1 MSGFFI
7 NRPVFAWVISIC
19 IMLAGAI
26 AINTLPIEQ
35 YPRIAAPSV
44 SINASYPG
52 ASAQTVENSVTQII
66 EQSLT
71 GIDNLRYF
79 SSTSDANGNVAI
91 TVTLEPEADPDIA
104 QVQVQNKLQSIM
116 SLLPQQVQQ
125 QGVTVTK
132 GSTGFLMA
140 IGFYSPDGSVDE
152 YTMSDFMNSKVLD
165 PLSRV
170 PGVGSTQVF
179 GQPFSMRIW
188 LDANKLNSF
197 NLTTTEVQ
205 AAIAAQ
211 NTDVSAGQLGGTPA
225 VPGQQLTATISA
237 QSRLKSVADFEK
249 ILVKVNTDGSQVRL
263 KDVARVELGVQ
274 NYDTTSRYNG
284 KPATAFAV
292 SLATGANALETANL
306 IRAKM
311 EELKPLVPKGVE
323 VVYPYDT
330 TPFVKVSI
338 ESVVHTLLE
347 AIVLVFVVMFL
358 FLQNFRATLIPT
370 IAVPVVLL
378 GTFAVLLLFGY
389 SINTLSMFAMVL
401 AIGLLVDDAIVVVE
415 NVERI
420 MSEEGLSP
428 KEATKKSMTQ
438 ITPALVGIA
447 LVLSA
452 VFVPMAFF
460 SGSTGAIYRQ
470 FSVTIVSAMALSVL
484 VALVLTPALC
494 ATLLK
499 PLKKGE
505 HSHGDGKG
513 IAGRFFHWFNT
524 MFDRNRDRYVNGAR
538 TMTGF
543 AGRSLLA
550 FALIVGLLGVVFTRI
565 PTSFLPDEDQGIL
578 FAMIS
583 TPAGSTKERTQQSAI
598 ALESYILNH
607 EKDTVASVYTIT
619 GFSFAGQGQNMGMA
633 FILLKDWSERTK
645 QGQDMASTAGRIMGA
660 MSSVKDAMIF
670 AFYPPAVIELGNAS
684 GFDVQL
690 LDRNG
695 QGHDALM
702 AARNQLLGMAG
713 QDQTL
718 SGVRPNGMED
728 VPQFKIDVDNEK
740 ASALGVSIADIN
752 STLQTA
758 WGSSYVNDFIHEGRI
773 KKVFMQGD
781 SAFRMNPDDVNVWH
795 VRNAAGDMVPFS
807 AFSTGN
813 WTYGSPK
820 LERFNGISSV
830 NIQGA
835 PAPGVSSGDAMNTLS
850 QMATKLPEGF
860 DLEWVGLSYEE
871 RAAGSQT
878 VMLYAFS
885 LLIVFLCLAALY
897 ESWTVPFAVMLV
909 VPLGIVGAV
918 LATYLSGHANDVYF
932 QVGLLTTVGLTA
944 KNAILI
950 VEFAKSMYEKGMDLK
965 EATMLAAEQRL
976 RPIVMTSM
984 AFILGV
990 TPLAI
995 SSGAGSA
1002 SQNAIGIGVIG
1013 GMLSGVTLA
1022 IFFVPLFFILVET
1035 YLVKH
1040 KPETKAESA
1049 NAPKSKNKDA

>member
-19 IMLAGAI
+19 IMLAGVI
-26 AINTLPIEQ
+26 AIKTLPIEQ
-35 YPRIAAPSV
+35 YPQIAAPSV

-52 ASAQTVENSVTQII
+52 ASAETVENSVTQVI
-66 EQSLT
+66 EQALT

-79 SSTSDANGNVAI
+79 SSSSDANGNVAI

-125 QGVTVTK
+125 QGVTVAK
-132 GSTGFLMA
+132 ASTGFLMA
-140 IGFYSPDGSVDE
+140 IGFYSPNGTVDE
-152 YTMSDFMNSKVLD
+152 YAMSDFMNSKVLD
-165 PLSRV
+165 PISRV

-179 GQPFSMRIW
+179 GQPYSMRIW
-188 LDANKLNSF
+188 LDPNKLTSF

-225 VPGQQLTATISA
+225 IPGQQLNATITA
-237 QSRLKSVADFEK
+237 QSRLKTVEDFEK

-263 KDVARVELGVQ
+263 KDVARLELGVQ

-292 SLATGANALETANL
+292 SLATGANALKTAEL

-311 EELKPLVPKGVE
+311 EELRPLVPHDVDI
-323 VVYPYDT
+323 VYPYDT

-347 AIVLVFVVMFL
+347 AIVLVFIVMFL

-420 MSEEGLSP
+420 MEEEGLSP
-428 KEATKKSMTQ
+428 REATQKSMKQ
-438 ITPALVGIA
+438 ITSALVGIA

-470 FSVTIVSAMALSVL
+470 FSITIVSAMALSVV

-499 PLKKGE
+499 PVKKGE

-513 IAGRFFHWFNT
+513 YASRFFTWFNG
-524 MFDRNRDRYVNGAR
+524 MFNRNRARYVNGAR
-538 TMTGF
+538 SMTGKV
-543 AGRSLLA
+543 ARSLIG
-550 FALIVGLLGVVFTRI
+550 FALIVALMGVVFTRI

-583 TPAGSTKERTQQSAI
+583 TPAGATKERTQQSAI
-598 ALESYILNH
+598 ALENYVMNQ
-607 EKDTVASVYTIT
+607 EKDSVASIYTIN

-633 FILLKDWSERTK
+633 FILLKDWSERK
-645 QGQDMASTAGRIMGA
+645 KAGQDMASIAGRIMGA
-660 MSSVKDAMIF
+660 MSAEKDAMIF

-684 GFDVQL
+684 GFDLQL

-695 QGHDALM
+695 KGHEALM

-713 QDQTL
+713 QEPTL

-728 VPQFKIDVDNEK
+728 VPQFKIDIDQEK

-758 WGSSYVNDFIHEGRI
+758 WGSSYVNDFLHEGRI
-773 KKVFMQGD
+773 KKVFMQAD
-781 SAFRMNPDDVNVWH
+781 APYRMNPEDVNKWH
-795 VRNAAGDMVPFS
+795 VRNAAGEMVPFS
-807 AFSTGN
+807 AFSTSR
-813 WTYGSPK
+813 WTFGSPK
-820 LERFNGISSV
+820 LERFNGTSSV

-835 PAPGVSSGDAMNTLS
+835 PAPGVSSGDAMATVAKLAS
-850 QMATKLPEGF
+850 QLPEGF
-860 DLEWVGLSYEE
+860 GIEWTGLSYEE
-871 RAAGSQT
+871 RAAGDQT
-878 VMLYAFS
+878 LMLYAFS

-897 ESWTVPFAVMLV
+897 ESWTVPLAVMLV
-909 VPLGIVGAV
+909 VPLGILGAV
-918 LATYLSGHANDVYF
+918 LATYLTGRSNDVYF

-950 VEFAKSMYEKGMDLK
+950 VEFAKSLYEKGMDLK
-965 EATMLAAEQRL
+965 EAAFTAAEQRL

-1013 GMLSGVTLA
+1013 GMLSGTALA
-1022 IFFVPLFFILVET
+1022 IFFVPLFFVLVET
-1035 YLVKH
+1035 YLVK
-1040 KPETKAESA
+1040 KPQPNSVKKG
-1049 NAPKSKNKDA
+1049 APHAK

>member
-26 AINTLPIEQ
+26 AINTLSIEQ
-35 YPRIAAPSV
+35 YPRIAAPTV

-79 SSTSDANGNVAI
+79 NSSSDANGNVAI
-91 TVTLEPEADPDIA
+91 TVTLEPEANPDIA

-140 IGFYSPDGSVDE
+140 VGFYSPNGTVDE
-152 YTMSDFMNSKVLD
+152 YAMSDFMNSKVLD
-165 PLSRV
+165 PISRV

-179 GQPFSMRIW
+179 GQPYSMRIW
-188 LDANKLNSF
+188 LDPNKLTSF
-197 NLTTTEVQ
+197 GLSTPDVQ

-225 VPGQQLTATISA
+225 VEGQQLNATITA
-237 QSRLKSVADFEK
+237 QSRLQTVEDFEK

-263 KDVARVELGVQ
+263 KDVSRIELGVQ
-274 NYDTTSRYNG
+274 NYDTTSRFNG

-292 SLATGANALETANL
+292 SLATGANALQTAEL

-311 EELKPLVPKGVE
+311 EELRPLVPNDVE

-338 ESVVHTLLE
+338 EGVVHTLLE
-347 AIVLVFVVMFL
+347 AIVLVFLVMFL

-428 KEATKKSMTQ
+428 KEATIKSMKQ

-470 FSVTIVSAMALSVL
+470 FSVTIVSAMGLSVL

-499 PLKKGE
+499 PIKKGE
-505 HSHGDGKG
+505 HSHGDSKG
-513 IAGRFFHWFNT
+513 FFGRFFHWFNG
-524 MFDRNRDRYVNGAR
+524 MFDRNRTRYVKGAR
-538 TMTGF
+538 TMTGMV
-543 AGRSLLA
+543 GRSLIG
-550 FALIVGLLGVVFTRI
+550 FVLIVGLLGVVFTRI

-583 TPAGSTKERTQQSAI
+583 TPAGATKERTQQSAN
-598 ALESYILNH
+598 ALENYVLTQ
-607 EKDTVASVYTIT
+607 EKDSVASIYTIN

-633 FILLKDWSERTK
+633 FILLKDWGERTK
-645 QGQDMASTAGRIMGA
+645 AGQDMASIAGRIMGA
-660 MSSVKDAMIF
+660 MSAQKDAMIF

-684 GFDVQL
+684 GFDLQL

-695 QGHDALM
+695 KGHEALM
-702 AARNQLLGMAG
+702 AARNQMLGMAA
-713 QDQTL
+713 QDPTL
-718 SGVRPNGMED
+718 SGVRPNGMDD
-728 VPQFKIDVDNEK
+728 VPQFKINIDQEK
-740 ASALGVSIADIN
+740 ASALGISLADIN

-758 WGSSYVNDFIHEGRI
+758 WGSSYVNDFLHEGRI
-773 KKVFMQGD
+773 KKVFMQAD
-781 SAFRMNPDDVNVWH
+781 APYRMNPDDVNKWH
-795 VRNAAGDMVPFS
+795 VRNANGEMVPFS
-807 AFSTGN
+807 AFSTSR
-813 WTYGSPK
+813 WEFGSPK
-820 LERFNGISSV
+820 LERFNGTSSV

-835 PAPGVSSGDAMNTLS
+835 PAPGVSSGDAMTS
-850 QMATKLPEGF
+850 MAALASKLPEGF
-860 DLEWVGLSYEE
+860 SIEWTGLSYEE
-871 RAAGSQT
+871 RAAGDQT
-878 VMLYAFS
+878 LMLYAFS

-897 ESWTVPFAVMLV
+897 ESWSVPFAVMLV
-909 VPLGIVGAV
+909 VPLGILGAV
-918 LATYLSGHANDVYF
+918 LATWLFGLSNDVYF

-950 VEFAKSMYEKGMDLK
+950 VEFAKSLYEKGMDLK
-965 EATMLAAEQRL
+965 EAAFTAAEQRL

-1013 GMLSGVTLA
+1013 GMLSGTMLA
-1022 IFFVPLFFILVET
+1022 IFFVPLFFVLVET
-1035 YLVKH
+1035 YMVK
-1040 KPETKAESA
+1040 KPATTATTAKKGT
-1049 NAPKSKNKDA
+1049 PHDK